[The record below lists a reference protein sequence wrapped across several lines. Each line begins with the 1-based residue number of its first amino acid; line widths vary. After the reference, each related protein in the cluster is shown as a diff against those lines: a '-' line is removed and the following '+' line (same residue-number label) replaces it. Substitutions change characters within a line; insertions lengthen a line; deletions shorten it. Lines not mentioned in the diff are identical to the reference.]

1 MILST
6 NFLKDYLDLK
16 EYDFDNEADIIKL
29 ADQMT
34 LLGNEYDSASK
45 LINATNLTI
54 GEVVECEM
62 HPDSDHLHV
71 CKVNIGGGKIEQIV
85 CGAPNVR
92 KGLKVIVAL
101 PGAKLPEIEIK
112 RGVIRGVESNGML
125 CSMAELGLDKKFLSE
140 KDVAGIHEL
149 DDKAIPGE
157 DPIKYLKLD
166 DGVIDFDL
174 TANRGDLL
182 SVLGMAYEVG
192 ALTGK
197 KVKDIDL
204 EHKESKEDFSKNFK
218 IKIDTENC
226 KIYLAKRVDNVVIKE
241 SPQEIKEKLIACGI
255 RPINNV
261 VDISNYVMMETGQPL
276 HFFDADKLN
285 GMIQVRMAKEG
296 EKITTLDSKER
307 VLSEED
313 IVISDGKNPIALAG
327 VMGGLDTEIT
337 EETKNVVIES
347 AIFDSVHIRK
357 TSNKILR
364 SESSNRFEK
373 GLDPNRTYMAI
384 ERACKLLEE
393 YAGGSVQKGTCV
405 YDKADKDDK
414 KIEITVANICNI
426 LGTVIPEKEIISIFK
441 KLGLKL
447 ISNINPTY
455 MHDDVFIAGLP
466 YYPASHSK
474 ALKSKLAELSKKAN
488 DHEKS
493 ILVMHQGI
501 GKYFGYQYEL
511 EIDEIP
517 DNFNYYAMGHI
528 HKYVNDNY
536 GKGKLV
542 YPGSGEIWKTSELP
556 DYRENGKGFV
566 LVDLDGPK
574 PHIKRVKIDI
584 SRQFIK
590 RSLDYN
596 DLESGV
602 LGIKETIQ
610 NLDKKPILDLEI
622 NNIEHDTSGV
632 YDVINRELGDLSLM
646 IRPHFNTIDEDISA
660 NIVDS
665 DSSVSIK
672 AIIANKL
679 EGYGNKEIS
688 ELATDLFDLLSRNKN
703 DESKELADQF
713 YEEFYKNSND
723 DVEFVTEKVE
733 KEQPPKEEPED
744 VQVTFKEVLE

>member
-1 MILST
+1 MK
-6 NFLKDYLDLK
+6 F
-16 EYDFDNEADIIKL
+16 AHL
-29 ADQMT
+29 ADTHLGYRQYGLIEREKDFYEVFEKVIDKIIEEKVDFVIHSGDLFETARPSPMA
-34 LLGNEYDSASK
+34 LLTFQKGLLKLKGAGIPMYAIAGNHD
-45 LINATNLTI
+45 
-54 GEVVECEM
+54 VVM
-62 HPDSDHLHV
+62 
-71 CKVNIGGGKIEQIV
+71 
-85 CGAPNVR
+85 R
-92 KGLKVIVAL
+92 KG
-101 PGAKLPEIEIK
+101 
-112 RGVIRGVESNGML
+112 S
-125 CSMAELGLDKKFLSE
+125 
-140 KDVAGIHEL
+140 
-149 DDKAIPGE
+149 IP
-157 DPIKYLKLD
+157 
-166 DGVIDFDL
+166 
-174 TANRGDLL
+174 
-182 SVLGMAYEVG
+182 
-192 ALTGK
+192 
-197 KVKDIDL
+197 
-204 EHKESKEDFSKNFK
+204 
-218 IKIDTENC
+218 
-226 KIYLAKRVDNVVIKE
+226 
-241 SPQEIKEKLIACGI
+241 PQ
-255 RPINNV
+255 V
-261 VDISNYVMMETGQPL
+261 
-276 HFFDADKLN
+276 
-285 GMIQVRMAKEG
+285 
-296 EKITTLDSKER
+296 
-307 VLSEED
+307 
-313 IVISDGKNPIALAG
+313 
-327 VMGGLDTEIT
+327 
-337 EETKNVVIES
+337 
-347 AIFDSVHIRK
+347 
-357 TSNKILR
+357 
-364 SESSNRFEK
+364 
-373 GLDPNRTYMAI
+373 
-384 ERACKLLEE
+384 
-393 YAGGSVQKGTCV
+393 
-405 YDKADKDDK
+405 
-414 KIEITVANICNI
+414 
-426 LGTVIPEKEIISIFK
+426 IFK

-528 HKYVNDNY
+528 HKYVNDNF